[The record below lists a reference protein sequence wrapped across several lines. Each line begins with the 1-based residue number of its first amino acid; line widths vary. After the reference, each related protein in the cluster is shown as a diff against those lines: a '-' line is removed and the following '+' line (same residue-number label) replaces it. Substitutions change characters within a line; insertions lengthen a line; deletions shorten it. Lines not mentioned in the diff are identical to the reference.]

1 MAINIFTA
9 ENREGRIDVA
19 RAVGSAATAM
29 YIYELPPGAS
39 ACPYHYEYEEEWLLV
54 VDGTVVLRTPH
65 GERTLERGELVC
77 FPPGPAGAHKVSNR
91 SGAPARTLAFSSSRL
106 PAVSVYPDSNK
117 LGVWPGNE
125 RDELVFRRD
134 TAVSWADGEDG
145 WENAG

>member
-91 SGAPARTLAFSSSRL
+91 SGATDPSARATAPRSRSTSRSARAAGRCTRTSRTSRGCAASRSAREC
-106 PAVSVYPDSNK
+106 PSKSDAGSNK
-117 LGVWPGNE
+117 P
-125 RDELVFRRD
+125 
-134 TAVSWADGEDG
+134 
-145 WENAG
+145 